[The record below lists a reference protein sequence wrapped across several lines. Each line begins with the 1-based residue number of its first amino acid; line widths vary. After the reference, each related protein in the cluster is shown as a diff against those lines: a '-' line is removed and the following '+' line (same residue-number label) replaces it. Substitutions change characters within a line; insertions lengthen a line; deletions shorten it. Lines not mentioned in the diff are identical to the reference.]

1 VIPGDWQ
8 IVSMSALA
16 LLIVAGALIAFRPKK
31 RNRHVTLPP
40 PSPACKRN
48 STQAVTR

>member
-16 LLIVAGALIAFRPKK
+16 LLIVVGSLIVFRPRK

-48 STQAVTR
+48 SLEAVTK